1 MASLSR
7 VLHSYQWLKAYLL
20 ITDCRFQTRFLLFF
34 YPRIDAS
41 LKLSVPVHALWSLF
55 HSTPPCESSE
65 LLTCAFSSSLRLGLL
80 PSHSRVLLVLMLSGF
95 CRCQPASVLNIF
107 LCKFFWV
114 LATLGVLATTL
125 PILCVFSNYI
135 QIEVYSH
142 LSLPVIL
149 WK

>member
-1 MASLSR
+1 MVGWHHQLDGDEFEQASG
-7 VLHSYQWLKAYLL
+7 VGDEQG
-20 ITDCRFQTRFLLFF
+20 
-34 YPRIDAS
+34 S
-41 LKLSVPVHALWSLF
+41 LVCF
-55 HSTPPCESSE
+55 
-65 LLTCAFSSSLRLGLL
+65 
-80 PSHSRVLLVLMLSGF
+80 PSHSRVLHVLMLSGL